1 MGIGISELVDEV
13 FVFFFNVLLQIVMVE
28 SLGKSLLVLLKY
40 FKGPQRT
47 EKLLHL
53 MVDYCIIL
61 G

>member
-13 FVFFFNVLLQIVMVE
+13 FVFFNVLLQIVMVE
-28 SLGKSLLVLLKY
+28 SLGKFLLVLLKY

-47 EKLLHL
+47 EQPLHL
-53 MVDYCIIL
+53 MVDCCIIV